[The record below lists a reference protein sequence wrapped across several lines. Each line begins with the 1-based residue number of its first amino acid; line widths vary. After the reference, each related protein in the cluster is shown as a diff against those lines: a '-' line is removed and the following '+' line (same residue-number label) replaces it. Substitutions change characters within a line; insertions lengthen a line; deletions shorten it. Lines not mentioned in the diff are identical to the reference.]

1 VKIAKLNIEGYIGTA
16 DMSSLFSNEPTF
28 SLSKLKTFLDS
39 LESDVTD
46 IHLYI
51 NSGGGSVNEGWAI
64 YDKLRTIPQK
74 VTTIGEGIV
83 GSIATVIYMAGVDR
97 KLHENTKFFIHNP
110 YWQPNADS
118 AMEAN
123 DLISLGE
130 DLKNEQAKILSF
142 YSSQTGV
149 DVSKIEP
156 LMNKATDLTSAQAIQ
171 LGFANEIIMN
181 SVNYKKYELVAMLDK
196 QTNKQLNYNK
206 MEKSIMA
213 KLNGFRKM
221 IAKVA
226 KGKFYDM
233 DIAATDN
240 SGNPVNLYVESE
252 TEDLSGKSV
261 YIVDADGNQSVAPDG
276 EYVDGSGKKIIVKG
290 GLVDGISANVEDTVK
305 ADEVTIEDLQA
316 RLDAAISEK
325 DAIKAEMEA
334 SKIEAQELKAN
345 VEKVA
350 EEFKALKSTVLGAG
364 QKFETGKQEF
374 NNSKKV
380 VVDNKN
386 SAFLNELASQFKKNN

>member
-1 VKIAKLNIEGYIGTA
+1 
-16 DMSSLFSNEPTF
+16 MSTLFSNESTF
-28 SLSKLKTFLDS
+28 NLSKLKTFLDS

-156 LMNKATDLTSAQAIQ
+156 LMNKATDLTSEQAIQ
-171 LGFANEIIMN
+171 LGFANEIIMA
-181 SVNYKKYELVAMLDK
+181 SVNYKKYQLVAMLDT
-196 QTNKQLNYNK
+196 QTNKQLNYKK

-213 KLNGFRKM
+213 KLNSFGKM
-221 IAKVA
+221 IAKVG

-240 SGNPVNLYVESE
+240 AGNPVNLYIESE
-252 TEDLSGKSV
+252 TEDISGKSV
-261 YIVDADGNQSVAPDG
+261 YIMDAEGNQIVAPDG
-276 EYVDGSGKKIIVKG
+276 EYVDANGKKINVKG
-290 GLVDGISANVEDTVK
+290 GLVADVSANVEEEAK
-305 ADEVTIEDLQA
+305 AEEVTIEDLQA
-316 RLDAAISEK
+316 RLQAAVSENENL
-325 DAIKAEMEA
+325 KAEKETLKASIEA
-334 SKIEAQELKAN
+334 SKSENEEMKAN
-345 VEKVA
+345 VEKISN
-350 EEFKALKSTVLGAG
+350 EFQALKSTVLGAG

-374 NNSKKV
+374 NNSKKP
-380 VVDNKN
+380 VVDTKN
-386 SAFLNELASQFKKNN
+386 MAFLNELASQFKKNN